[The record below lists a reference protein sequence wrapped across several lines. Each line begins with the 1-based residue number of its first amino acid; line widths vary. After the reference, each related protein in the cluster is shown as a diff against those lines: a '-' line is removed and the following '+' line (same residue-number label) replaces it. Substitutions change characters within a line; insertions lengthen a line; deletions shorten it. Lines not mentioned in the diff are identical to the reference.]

1 MSRIH
6 VVCDSTADLDT
17 AYATAHDVAVVPLR
31 VIFGEDE
38 FLDGVDISTAE
49 FYRRMQADPHLPRTS
64 QPTPAEFEEVFRRVG
79 GDGAAIVC
87 TTISAELSGTYG
99 SALQARAA
107 LPDLDIRVVD
117 SRTVGPTHTAAVE
130 VAVALRDQGRDADAV
145 VAALARLREQQRL
158 VFALETLEYLHRGGR
173 IGGGQAFVGTVLSI
187 KPILGMTDGKIEAVD
202 RVRTYPAGAHPPRR
216 GGGGGGARMGPDQGD
231 LRPRRQARA
240 GSDRGRAGGG
250 DHRGAAADRRDRRG
264 ARLPCRPRRLRDRHA
279 PRLRGR
285 GLNPLDP
292 SPVLASLVG
301 CPINMR

>member
-1 MSRIH
+1 MKPIH
-6 VVCDSTADLDT
+6 LVCDSTADLD
-17 AYATAHDVAVVPLR
+17 ADYATAHDVAVVPLR

-49 FYRRMQADPHLPRTS
+49 FYRRMETDPHLPRTS

-145 VAALARLREQQRL
+145 VAALARLRARQRL

-173 IGGGQAFVGTVLSI
+173 IGGGRAFVGTVLSI
-187 KPILGMTDGKIEAVD
+187 KPILGMTDGKIEAID
-202 RVRTYPAGAHPPRR
+202 RVRTYPRALTRLIEEVAAATREWGPTKVICAHA
-216 GGGGGGARMGPDQGD
+216 ARPE
-231 LRPRRQARA
+231 QARTVA
-240 GSDRGRAGGG
+240 ERVAEITGELPRVVEIGGCSAATPAPAASGSACTPPPLSRAEPA
-250 DHRGAAADRRDRRG
+250 H
-264 ARLPCRPRRLRDRHA
+264 
-279 PRLRGR
+279 
-285 GLNPLDP
+285 P
-292 SPVLASLVG
+292 SPVLALLVG
-301 CPINMR
+301 

>member
-17 AYATAHDVAVVPLR
+17 AYATANDVAVVPLR
-31 VIFGEDE
+31 VIFGEEE

-49 FYRRMQADPHLPRTS
+49 FYRRMETDPHLPRTS

-145 VAALARLREQQRL
+145 VAALARLRERQRL

-173 IGGGQAFVGTVLSI
+173 IGGGRAFVGTVLSI
-187 KPILGMTDGKIEAVD
+187 KPILGMTDGKIEAID
-202 RVRTYPAGAHPPRR
+202 RVRTYPRALTRLVDEVAAAAREWGPTKVICAHA
-216 GGGGGGARMGPDQGD
+216 ARPE
-231 LRPRRQARA
+231 QARTVAERVAEITGELPRVVEIGGVLGCHA
-240 GSDRGRAGGG
+240 GPGGFG
-250 DHRGAAADRRDRRG
+250 IGMH
-264 ARLPCRPRRLRDRHA
+264 P
-279 PRLRGR
+279 
-285 GLNPLDP
+285 
-292 SPVLASLVG
+292 ASVVEG
-301 CPINMR
+301 